1 MRRMSTISNMTMR
14 WRRVDWMGKLEE
26 DEEEEE
32 EEEEEDMGECHRQ
45 LPSFT
50 IDKRAAWEG

>member
-32 EEEEEDMGECHRQ
+32 DMGECHRQ